1 MTQRVSLILAAVVTG
16 FLLVAVG
23 AVGGRVI
30 TASASEAGNVSAAAA
45 VPTADLVS
53 VMQQRDAA
61 YRQMIEQA
69 NARLLQAGAASQPAQ
84 PAQPT
89 YPVTPDQAAA
99 RAIAFA
105 GGTLVQPPQLVDVQ
119 GTIAYEV
126 VLTGGT
132 YYVNATTSGIL
143 MSNAQTVTISS
154 SGGGYEDEHE
164 GGDD

>member
-23 AVGGRVI
+23 AVGGRVV
-30 TASASEAGNVSAAAA
+30 TANASGGAAAA
-45 VPTADLVS
+45 APAADLVS

-61 YRQMIEQA
+61 YRQMIDQA
-69 NARLLQAGAASQPAQ
+69 NSRLLQAQAASQPEQ
-84 PAQPT
+84 PALPT
-89 YPVTPDQAAA
+89 YPVTADQAAA

-132 YYVNATTSGIL
+132 FYVNATTSGIL
-143 MSNAQTVTISS
+143 MNNVPTITISTS

-164 GGDD
+164 GHEGGDD

>member
-23 AVGGRVI
+23 AVGGRVV
-30 TASASEAGNVSAAAA
+30 TASASEAANAPADA
-45 VPTADLVS
+45 VPTPDLVS
-53 VMQQRDAA
+53 AMQQREAA
-61 YRQMIEQA
+61 YRQLIDQA
-69 NARLLQAGAASQPAQ
+69 NARLLQAQAASQPAQ

-143 MSNAQTVTISS
+143 MNNVQTITISAS
-154 SGGGYEDEHE
+154 SGGYEYEHE

>member
-1 MTQRVSLILAAVVTG
+1 MNQRVSLILAAVVTG

-23 AVGGRVI
+23 AIGGRVV
-30 TASASEAGNVSAAAA
+30 TASASEAANAPA
-45 VPTADLVS
+45 ADLVS

-69 NARLLQAGAASQPAQ
+69 NARLLQAPAASQPAQ

-143 MSNAQTVTISS
+143 MSNAQTITIST

-164 GGDD
+164 GWDD